1 MMQVLCL
8 LVYDGRVGE
17 PEVDNPPGRH
27 PGAANPPGSGQ
38 PPTKYTKKT
47 RSKWNLVKNLSWDKG
62 CIAVITC

>member
-38 PPTKYTKKT
+38 PPTKYTKKREVNGIWLKIFHGT
-47 RSKWNLVKNLSWDKG
+47 RG
-62 CIAVITC
+62 A